1 MAYRFCEVLFMASL
15 TVKNIPDELYQHLKQ
30 AANAHHRSINSEII
44 VCLEKVF
51 LPQKMTTDEIK
62 IIAKEL
68 RNRVKNTTNMDELI
82 QQAKEEGR
90 R

>member
-1 MAYRFCEVLFMASL
+1 MDYRFLEVLSMASL

-44 VCLEKVF
+44 VCLERVF
-51 LPQKMTTDEIK
+51 LPQKMTSDEIK
-62 IIAKEL
+62 TIAKDL
-68 RNRVKNTTNMDELI
+68 RSRVKATTNMDELI

>member
-1 MAYRFCEVLFMASL
+1 MASL

-44 VCLEKVF
+44 VCLERVF
-51 LPQKMTTDEIK
+51 LPQKMTSDEIK
-62 IIAKEL
+62 TIAKDL
-68 RNRVKNTTNMDELI
+68 RSRVKATTNMDELI